1 MKKQLTD
8 AERVLRSRQKHN
20 HVQVL
25 FKKEHR
31 AQIRL
36 IAERKQKTFVK
47 FLEDEMERLIRQA
60 KRDYGRGFA
69 KQLDLAKTTSMRP
82 AKSREIP
89 LPDAAMPLFPPVKP
103 KNTPK

>member
-8 AERVLRSRQKHN
+8 AERVLRSRHKHN

-36 IAERKQKTFVK
+36 IAERNQKTFVK
-47 FLEDEMERLIRQA
+47 FLEDEMERIIRQA

-69 KQLDLAKTTSMRP
+69 RQLELAKATSMRP
-82 AKSREIP
+82 ARAREIP
-89 LPDAAMPLFPPVKP
+89 LPDAAMPLFPPVKTKSAP
-103 KNTPK
+103 K